1 MPVNIDEIKKLPDK
15 EKIKLIDEL
24 WESIEDDWQNESYE
38 ESPEVIQM
46 LEERQAAYDRGEMKF
61 RPWEEILKELKD
73 KMKRSDKDQPH
84 D

>member
-61 RPWEEILKELKD
+61 RPWEKILKELKD